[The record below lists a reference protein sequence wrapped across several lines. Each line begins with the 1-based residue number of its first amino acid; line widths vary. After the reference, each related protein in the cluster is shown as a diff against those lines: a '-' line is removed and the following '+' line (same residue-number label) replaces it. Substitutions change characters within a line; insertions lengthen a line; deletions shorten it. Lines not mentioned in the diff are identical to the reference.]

1 VSNFF
6 EQELRKLFGD
16 GKIIHEPV
24 FVGRACVGGLDAG
37 RQVRAEFV
45 TMGHADHY
53 EALRVTLLDNDLGVV
68 DKLTLRLKDVWGKKA
83 IPNNPYLK
91 SGVTPHIWV
100 NDDKTDWYAYH
111 PTPADYQV
119 IRQATSDYLSAF
131 RERVPE
137 HDTRSGP
144 KLVYICTPLRGEA
157 EQNIT
162 LAKETARVVFQGG
175 DIPICPNLLFTLIA
189 TPGDPVQEQAAQE
202 MGLRLVELCQQ
213 VNADKAEA
221 GLADGCH
228 AELPDRNRPVAA
240 GVVVRCAAGA
250 TSSPWAPPRYARSNR
265 WRRWPGASG
274 AKDRPTKCARSAN
287 GNSTTSLPP
296 TPAAKRWKNCWP
308 TWSGTTSAR

>member
-1 VSNFF
+1 MSNFF

-16 GKIIHEPV
+16 GKIIHDPA
-24 FVGRACVGGLDAG
+24 FVGRACVCGLDAG

-68 DKLTLRLKDVWGKKA
+68 DKLTLRLEDVWGKKA

-162 LAKETARVVFQGG
+162 LAKETARAVF
-175 DIPICPNLLFTLIA
+175 LLR
-189 TPGDPVQEQAAQE
+189 G
-202 MGLRLVELCQQ
+202 
-213 VNADKAEA
+213 
-221 GLADGCH
+221 
-228 AELPDRNRPVAA
+228 
-240 GVVVRCAAGA
+240 
-250 TSSPWAPPRYARSNR
+250 
-265 WRRWPGASG
+265 
-274 AKDRPTKCARSAN
+274 
-287 GNSTTSLPP
+287 
-296 TPAAKRWKNCWP
+296 
-308 TWSGTTSAR
+308 

>member
-1 VSNFF
+1 MLSGQSAVYGRVSGDVRLTGSALVISGEEIQNDTPDTLVISGRGRSVIRDDSRD
-6 EQELRKLFGD
+6 ELA
-16 GKIIHEPV
+16 PQT
-24 FVGRACVGGLDAG
+24 GGLDAS

-213 VNADKAEA
+213 VNVYGPVLTPKMQAETQRA
-221 GLADGCH
+221 HDLGIPVIFDQKRL
-228 AELPDRNRPVAA
+228 EKTRPRPKR
-240 GVVVRCAAGA
+240 GR
-250 TSSPWAPPRYARSNR
+250 AR
-265 WRRWPGASG
+265 
-274 AKDRPTKCARSAN
+274 
-287 GNSTTSLPP
+287 
-296 TPAAKRWKNCWP
+296 
-308 TWSGTTSAR
+308 